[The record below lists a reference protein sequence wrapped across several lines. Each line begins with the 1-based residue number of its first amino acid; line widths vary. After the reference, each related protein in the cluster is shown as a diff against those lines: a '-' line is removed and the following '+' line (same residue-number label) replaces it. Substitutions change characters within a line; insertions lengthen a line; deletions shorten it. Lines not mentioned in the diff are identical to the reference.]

1 MCASRPKY
9 SRGASGH
16 GLGRW
21 LSRLLTV
28 IGLTTVLVISTPIV
42 SWWVRAYSGPIEQP
56 KGDVLILLS
65 AAADD
70 NNGISYSS
78 YWRARYALVAWQT
91 GGFKKLVITGGG
103 GPGIQNFL
111 AANGVPREAMISE
124 WQSIST
130 RENGIAV
137 ARLTK
142 DLPGKKVLL
151 TSDYHMFRALRVFR
165 KLGVDVTPM
174 AVTDLLQITT
184 HWYGRFPAFETML
197 EESVKIAYYKLRGW
211 I

>member
-70 NNGISYSS
+70 NNV
-78 YWRARYALVAWQT
+78 RARAW
-91 GGFKKLVITGGG
+91 
-103 GPGIQNFL
+103 
-111 AANGVPREAMISE
+111 
-124 WQSIST
+124 
-130 RENGIAV
+130 
-137 ARLTK
+137 
-142 DLPGKKVLL
+142 
-151 TSDYHMFRALRVFR
+151 
-165 KLGVDVTPM
+165 
-174 AVTDLLQITT
+174 
-184 HWYGRFPAFETML
+184 
-197 EESVKIAYYKLRGW
+197 
-211 I
+211 